1 MKCASGAR
9 RGSRTRGGRYAKLA
23 ISLESNCDSVGTTK
37 LDSISSTVGSQV
49 VEVSDKATETTPSL
63 CQYGDDDEE
72 GYSLENSL
80 LEDYYDPADLDQLQ
94 CYENEFS
101 DSYDE
106 EEEGKEPCNAPA
118 NPFKILLKMLYGA
131 MLFSQVRTYI
141 EKIRARLKRAFFKKI
156 FSDNSVNF
164 K

>member
-1 MKCASGAR
+1 MKCASGASH

-23 ISLESNCDSVGTTK
+23 ISLESNCDSVDTTAAK
-37 LDSISSTVGSQV
+37 LDSSSSTVGSQV

-63 CQYGDDDEE
+63 CQYAGDDDEE

-94 CYENEFS
+94 CYENDFS

-106 EEEGKEPCNAPA
+106 EEEGKEPYNAPA
-118 NPFKILLKMLYGA
+118 NPFKILLKNALWPDVI
-131 MLFSQVRTYI
+131 FSSAYL
-141 EKIRARLKRAFFKKI
+141 LKR
-156 FSDNSVNF
+156 
-164 K
+164 

>member
-23 ISLESNCDSVGTTK
+23 ISLESNCDSVGTTAV
-37 LDSISSTVGSQV
+37 DSSTVGSQV

-118 NPFKILLKMLYGA
+118 NPFKILLKNALWCHVIFSSTYLYWKDKGR
-131 MLFSQVRTYI
+131 VP
-141 EKIRARLKRAFFKKI
+141 RAFFKKI
-156 FSDNSVNF
+156 FSDTTV
-164 K
+164 

>member
-23 ISLESNCDSVGTTK
+23 ISLESNCDSVGTTAV
-37 LDSISSTVGSQV
+37 DSSTVGSQV

-118 NPFKILLKMLYGA
+118 NPFKILLKNALWPDVI
-131 MLFSQVRTYI
+131 FSSAYL
-141 EKIRARLKRAFFKKI
+141 LKR
-156 FSDNSVNF
+156 
-164 K
+164 

>member
-23 ISLESNCDSVGTTK
+23 ISLESNCDSVGTTAV
-37 LDSISSTVGSQV
+37 DSSTVGSQV

-118 NPFKILLKMLYGA
+118 NPFKILLKNALWCH
-131 MLFSQVRTYI
+131 V
-141 EKIRARLKRAFFKKI
+141 I
-156 FSDNSVNF
+156 FSSTYLYWKDKGPAKKSLF
-164 K
+164 QKDFFRQQCKL